1 MKVVFDNVLSAI
13 LVQHLEESPKQT
25 LDPFILSLNMMKL
38 VLLLDKSLFQLSKKK
53 ELGWVWRVGN
63 YFDLFWIFL
72 LKKPKIVVLWFL
84 RIFKHKEWKRL

>member
-53 ELGWVWRVGN
+53 ELGWV
-63 YFDLFWIFL
+63 
-72 LKKPKIVVLWFL
+72 
-84 RIFKHKEWKRL
+84 

>member
-1 MKVVFDNVLSAI
+1 
-13 LVQHLEESPKQT
+13 
-25 LDPFILSLNMMKL
+25 MMKL